1 MFLAEFPETTTLA
14 AINRLCSSGL
24 EACAVIAAKIR
35 SGTIDIGIGAGVESM
50 SQYDMQGG
58 IDPEKIGEAIFEHEK
73 ARNCM
78 MSMGETSENV
88 AT

>member
-1 MFLAEFPETTTLA
+1 
-14 AINRLCSSGL
+14 
-24 EACAVIAAKIR
+24 
-35 SGTIDIGIGAGVESM
+35 M

-78 MSMGETSENV
+78 MGMGETSENV